1 MTKNVIFDS
10 FALIAH
16 FRKEEGSDQISELL
30 SEIAIGEREG
40 FISVINVGEIYY
52 MLHRKAG
59 KVNAEKSLSIIKT
72 LPLTIITAD
81 FETTYQASQLKSNF
95 RISFADAFAASLTIE
110 KKGTL
115 ITGDPEFKSL
125 RKEKNFK
132 VHFINRV

>member
-125 RKEKNFK
+125 RKEKDFK

>member
-95 RISFADAFAASLTIE
+95 RISFTDAFAASLTIE

>member
-1 MTKNVIFDS
+1 MTKNIIFDS

-16 FRKEEGSDQISELL
+16 FRKEEGSDQISKLL

-95 RISFADAFAASLTIE
+95 RISFTDAFAASLTIE

>member
-1 MTKNVIFDS
+1 MTKNIIFDS

-125 RKEKNFK
+125 RKEKDFK

>member
-1 MTKNVIFDS
+1 MTKNIIFDS

-16 FRKEEGSDQISELL
+16 FRKEEGSDQISKLL

-72 LPLTIITAD
+72 LPPH
-81 FETTYQASQLKSNF
+81 YYYC
-95 RISFADAFAASLTIE
+95 
-110 KKGTL
+110 
-115 ITGDPEFKSL
+115 
-125 RKEKNFK
+125 
-132 VHFINRV
+132 